1 MTALNPVVE
10 ALVRPAISIRRL
22 MGNRLDI
29 AVQFVCND
37 DPWLAELRDQ
47 PRHEALGSFG
57 ISTRLHENI
66 KRIAVGIDRPLEP
79 VLHPIDR
86 DHNLVQ
92 MPFVIWSGT
101 IPPDA
106 GSKMRA
112 KPVDPETDRFTAHYH
127 ATLGKQILDI
137 RSAQRTPMAR
147 PDSVGDNLAWKTKAL
162 QARHGRQKF
171 HASTRSKA
179 IQSKQLGNALVPDGR
194 VPLRAGDHAAL
205 KFW

>member
-106 GSKMRA
+106 GSKMRV

-162 QARHGRQKF
+162 KRGMDVRNFMLQLVAKPYKANNLAMPLCPMVASHCAQATTPR
-171 HASTRSKA
+171 
-179 IQSKQLGNALVPDGR
+179 
-194 VPLRAGDHAAL
+194 
-205 KFW
+205 